1 MNDEKEPEIIEE
13 EITEVE
19 MLMTPFETMDHMQ
32 LWLQKWI
39 GLTLPDQ
46 KITKY
51 ANSTPAH
58 FVWEVYRAI
67 MDGKSL
73 HIMGLSG
80 RDSGKTVA
88 LSIMDLFSILHDQ
101 RAGLHSAMTKAQ
113 ANRARD
119 YLTQYI
125 NKQPL
130 LRAAVTKDNTTK
142 LDLMVG
148 GEEVGLELISLTPK
162 AVQGAHYSFVSVDE
176 LASSMDANQVKA
188 YRDLSGIP
196 GTSAKGKPA
205 VIVKITSRQSGASL
219 AEQEVKNAHK
229 SGIIIRKWTT
239 IDSMR
244 RCDDDRSGTEAFPL
258 WINLIK
264 GLKYS
269 EDQYSKL
276 HPEEQEGFEY
286 QPDTKKGC
294 FNCPLALYC
303 QGQAKKQTGTSV
315 LLRSVDDV
323 IAKVNAAGSH
333 DWVLSQI
340 MSLQPSNSGLVYPD
354 FNADVHVKNWD
365 QMYKILTDTEYPG
378 PGTCTREIWHKAAK
392 KAGVTFY
399 GGIDWGYTN
408 PSTCVVFGLDHRE
421 RMYVVEA
428 VGMLGRNDSDWVE
441 FVKHNVHYKWNVQMW
456 MPDSESKSGL
466 DFLKKAELPRVE
478 IDKGPGSVLKGINL
492 VRSKL
497 RIPGTNNDTM
507 IYFNN
512 DLPRQ
517 VGENHPGL
525 LEEFSLYAKDQDA
538 AGNVLDDKVIKGNDH
553 FLDALRYAIYWLY
566 GKANAQAVFAAGAT
580 NDKKYYESP
589 TGPQLAEMQG
599 IKFEDNRAAT
609 EHLTNPNRKPGD
621 DDDDDPEGGG
631 PGKGDLLVAWT

>member
-1 MNDEKEPEIIEE
+1 MSDQTPKDPEIS
-13 EITEVE
+13 EVE
-19 MLMTPFETMDHMQ
+19 MLMTPFEDMAHMQ
-32 LWLQKWI
+32 LWLKKWI

-67 MDGKSL
+67 MDGKPL

-130 LRAAVTKDNTTK
+130 LRDAVTKDNTTK

-176 LASSMDANQVKA
+176 LASSMDSQQVKA

-239 IDSMR
+239 IDSMV
-244 RCDDDRSGTEAFPL
+244 RCSDERSGTESKPM
-258 WINLIK
+258 WINIIK
-264 GLKYS
+264 GLHYS
-269 EDQYSKL
+269 EDDYNNL
-276 HPEEQEGFEY
+276 HPEMKLDFEY
-286 QPDTKKGC
+286 TSETKIGC
-294 FNCPLALYC
+294 HGCPLAVYC
-303 QGQAKKQTGTSV
+303 QGQSKKQTGDSV

-323 IAKVNAAGSH
+323 IAKVNASGSH

-340 MSLQPSNSGLVYPD
+340 MSLQPSNQGLVYPD
-354 FNADVHVKNWD
+354 FNADTHVKNWN
-365 QMYKILTDTEYPG
+365 QLYKILLDKDYPEE
-378 PGTCTREIWHKAAK
+378 CTREIWHKAAR

-399 GGIDWGYTN
+399 GGIDWGWTN
-408 PSTCVVFGLDHRE
+408 PSTCVVFGLDQRG
-421 RMYVVEA
+421 RIYVVEA
-428 VGMLGRNDSDWVE
+428 VGMLGQNDSNWVQYI
-441 FVKHNVHYKWNVQMW
+441 KSNIQTKWNVQMW

-466 DFLKKAELPRVE
+466 DFLKEAELPRVE
-478 IDKGPGSVLKGINL
+478 IDKGPGSVLKGINIL
-492 VRSKL
+492 RSKL
-497 RIPGTNNDTM
+497 RVPGTNNDTL
-507 IYFNN
+507 IYFTN

-517 VGENHPGL
+517 VSDHHPGII
-525 LEEFSLYAKDQDA
+525 EEFSMYAKETDA
-538 AGNVLDDKVIKGNDH
+538 AGNVMDDKVIKANDH
-553 FLDALRYAIYWLY
+553 FLDALRYAIYWLF
-566 GKANAQAVFAAGAT
+566 GKAKAQAVFANT
-580 NDKKYYESP
+580 RDDSKQNYPSP

-599 IKFEDNRAAT
+599 VKFEDNREST
-609 EHLTNPNRKPGD
+609 KHLTNPNRKPGD
-621 DDDDDPEGGG
+621 DDDDPNDPNSGGRG
-631 PGKGDLLVAWT
+631 GLMVAWT

>member
-1 MNDEKEPEIIEE
+1 MA
-13 EITEVE
+13 
-19 MLMTPFETMDHMQ
+19 PFEDMEHMQ
-32 LWLQKWI
+32 LWLQKWL
-39 GLTLPDQ
+39 GFTLPDQ

-51 ANSTPAH
+51 ANATPAS

-88 LSIMDLFSILHDQ
+88 LSIMDIFSILHDQ

-130 LRAAVTKDNTTK
+130 LRDAVTKDNTTK

-229 SGIIIRKWTT
+229 SGIVIRQWTT
-239 IDSMR
+239 IDSMK
-244 RCDDDRSGTEAFPL
+244 RCSDERSGTESLPL
-258 WINLIK
+258 WINIIK
-264 GLKYS
+264 GLRYTEDEYS
-269 EDQYSKL
+269 GL
-276 HPEEQEGFEY
+276 HPDLKEGFEY
-286 QPDTKKGC
+286 QPDTLAGCKG
-294 FNCPLALYC
+294 CPLAVYC
-303 QGQAKKQTGTSV
+303 QGQSKKQMGTSA

-333 DWVLSQI
+333 EWVLSQI
-340 MSLQPSNSGLVYPD
+340 MSLQPSNAGLVYPD
-354 FNADVHVKNWD
+354 FNSAVHVKNWN
-365 QMYKILTDTEYPG
+365 QMYEILTDTKFEG
-378 PGTCTREIWHKAAK
+378 ICTREVWHKAAR

-399 GGIDWGYTN
+399 GGIDWGFTN
-408 PSTCVVFGLDHRE
+408 PSTCVVFGLDQRG

-428 VGMLGRNDSDWVE
+428 VGMLGQNDSNWVK
-441 FVKHNVHYKWNVQMW
+441 FIKNNIQNKWNVQMW

-466 DFLKKAELPRVE
+466 DFLKEEELPRVE
-478 IDKGPGSVLKGINL
+478 IDKGPGSVLKGINI

-497 RIPGTNNDTM
+497 RVPGTNNDTM
-507 IYFNN
+507 IFFS
-512 DLPRQ
+512 DELPRQ
-517 VGENHPGL
+517 VGENHPGII
-525 LEEFSLYAKDQDA
+525 EEFSLYAKEQDA
-538 AGNVLDDKVIKGNDH
+538 AGNIMDDKVVKANDH
-553 FLDALRYAIYWLY
+553 FLDALRYAIYWLF
-566 GKANAQAVFAAGAT
+566 GKAKAQAVFANASSG
-580 NDKKYYESP
+580 DPSKHYESP
-589 TGPQLAEMQG
+589 TGSQLAEMQG

-609 EHLTNPNRKPGD
+609 SHLTDPNRKP

-631 PGKGDLLVAWT
+631 GGRGGLWVGWT